1 MKNKYKKQKKVS
13 EEGAV
18 YGIKEY
24 SEDQKQL
31 HKDIMELLTSERFK
45 EISAD
50 DCLIVFGRIYSIY
63 VGSQLLKE
71 KKILINKGGSFF
83 SSQP

>member
-1 MKNKYKKQKKVS
+1 MAKYKKQRKVK
-13 EEGAV
+13 EKDAI

-24 SEDQKQL
+24 SKDQRQL
-31 HKDIMELLTSERFK
+31 HRDIMELLTSVRYE

-63 VGSQLLKE
+63 VCSQLLKE
-71 KKILINKGGSFF
+71 KKLLINKEVRN
-83 SSQP
+83 SS